1 MFSIHSC
8 LLYYNGDVKY
18 FLVKG
23 FLKRLF
29 LTLSG
34 LFLLIVSISIFT
46 VLTKQKAL
54 QKEIIVL
61 NEEFDR
67 MTRDLSGLQKEY
79 NSLSH
84 IYIEQENILRVITAV
99 NPWLEDE
106 HIKLWVK
113 TLIQNAD
120 NVFQSLND
128 HSLNKLES
136 EQSQNSL
143 NPGISLLLAVA
154 AIESD
159 FNVDTRSRKGAYGPM
174 QLRKITAQD
183 VGVINRRIP
192 EDNINGG
199 VKYLNDLLNKYYDYP
214 DQLELAF
221 ASYNAGRTRVIRD
234 WISNWGSSWVN
245 IKAGLRTDG
254 GSYKETRNYVNSILA
269 MTHLFVS
276 GKWSEQNQNFWSSY
290 KYFAR
295 SYDLAFLYDYTG
307 EFEDFR

>member
-8 LLYYNGDVKY
+8 LLYYKGEVKY
-18 FLVKG
+18 FLVKSL
-23 FLKRLF
+23 LKRF
-29 LTLSG
+29 FFVLSG
-34 LFLLIVSISIFT
+34 LFLLVGIISTLIVFT
-46 VLTKQKAL
+46 EQKAL

-67 MTRDLSGLQKEY
+67 MSRELYRLQKEY

-84 IYIEQENILRVITAV
+84 IYIEQENIQRVITAI

-106 HIKLWVK
+106 HIKLWIK
-113 TLIQNAD
+113 TLKQNAD
-120 NVFQSLND
+120 NIFQSLND
-128 HSLNKLES
+128 YSLNKLES
-136 EQSQNSL
+136 QQSQYSL

-159 FNVDTRSRKGAYGPM
+159 FNVDSRSRKGAYGPM
-174 QLRKITAQD
+174 QLREITAQD
-183 VGVINRRIP
+183 VGVINRKSP

-199 VKYLNDLLNKYYDYP
+199 IKYLSDLLNKYYDYP
-214 DQLELAF
+214 DQLELAL

-276 GKWSEQNQNFWSSY
+276 GKWSEQNKNFWSSY

-295 SYDLAFLYDYTG
+295 SYDLAFLYN
-307 EFEDFR
+307 

>member
-8 LLYYNGDVKY
+8 LLYFNGEVKY
-18 FLVKG
+18 FLVKSL
-23 FLKRLF
+23 LKRLF
-29 LTLSG
+29 FALSG
-34 LFLLIVSISIFT
+34 FFLLVGIISTFIVFT
-46 VLTKQKAL
+46 EQKAL

-61 NEEFDR
+61 NEEFNR
-67 MTRDLSGLQKEY
+67 MTRELSGLQKRY
-79 NSLSH
+79 NNVSL
-84 IYIEQENILRVITAV
+84 IYIEQENVRRVITAV

-106 HIKLWVK
+106 HIKLWVN
-113 TLIQNAD
+113 TLKQNAD
-120 NVFQSLND
+120 SIFQNLND
-128 HSLNKLES
+128 HSLDKLKS

-159 FNVDTRSRKGAYGPM
+159 FNVDSRSRKGAYGPM
-174 QLRKITAQD
+174 QLRKITAQY
-183 VGVINRRIP
+183 VGITDHNNP

-199 VKYLNDLLNKYYDYP
+199 VRYLNDLLNKYYDYP

-254 GSYKETRNYVNSILA
+254 GSYKETRNYVNSILT

-295 SYDLAFLYDYTG
+295 SYDLAFLYD
-307 EFEDFR
+307 

>member
-8 LLYYNGDVKY
+8 LLYFNGEVKY
-18 FLVKG
+18 FLIKSL
-23 FLKRLF
+23 LKRLF
-29 LTLSG
+29 FAFSG
-34 LFLLIVSISIFT
+34 FFLLIASISIFT
-46 VLTKQKAL
+46 ALIKQKAL

-61 NEEFDR
+61 NEEFVR
-67 MTRDLSGLQKEY
+67 MNLELSGLQKRY
-79 NSLSH
+79 NNLSH
-84 IYIEQENILRVITAV
+84 LYIEQENIRLVITAV

-106 HIKLWVK
+106 HIKLWVN
-113 TLIQNAD
+113 TLKQNAD
-120 NVFQSLND
+120 SIFQNLNNY
-128 HSLNKLES
+128 SLNKLKS

-159 FNVDTRSRKGAYGPM
+159 FNVDSRSRKGAYGPM
-174 QLRKITAQD
+174 QLRKITAQY
-183 VGVINRRIP
+183 VGVTDHNNP

-199 VKYLNDLLNKYYDYP
+199 VRYLNDLLNKYYDYP

-254 GSYKETRNYVNSILA
+254 GSYKETRNYVNSILT

-295 SYDLAFLYDYTG
+295 SYDLAFLYD
-307 EFEDFR
+307 